1 MSDVMYNFLVNMW
14 ILRKVSEDDLEQ
26 LVNDKFLTID
36 EFDGILSIERKSLD
50 E

>member
-26 LVNDKFLTID
+26 LVNDKFLTMD
-36 EFDGILSIERKSLD
+36 EFDDILSIERKYLD